1 MGNGVAPVE
10 PESESLGPEDVVGAA
25 RAAGRDFD
33 IGRDLLC
40 TSDSSG
46 YFTSLNVGWERLL
59 GWSREELMSRPFIEF
74 VHPDDVER
82 TAAESAKVT
91 NPDQELVDF
100 ENRYRCRDGGWRWLH
115 WSARSDG
122 TTWFAVAF
130 DVTERKETEEHLR
143 GVLTEEFLLAYSQP
157 ILDQLGVL
165 AQEELLVRLRGPG
178 GDGEVIVA
186 EEFVPDAERTGL
198 IGIVDRW
205 MAKQGIRLAE
215 NGRVAEVNLSAAS
228 LGDELLTAELADD
241 LEFAGDGA
249 QRVIFEITETA
260 AIENLDAAMA
270 FADRLAGLGC
280 RFALDDFGTGYGS
293 ITYLRHLPVDYLKI
307 DTTFVRGARE
317 RPEDLA
323 IIRAIVAM
331 AGEMGARTVAEGIE
345 DATTLQ
351 LLHESGVDYCQ
362 GYLLG
367 RPAPI
372 AT

>member
-1 MGNGVAPVE
+1 VQRV
-10 PESESLGPEDVVGAA
+10 ESEFDRLGPEEVVGAA
-25 RAAGRDFD
+25 RGHGRDFD

-40 TSDSSG
+40 TSDASG
-46 YFTSLNVGWERLL
+46 YFTSLNVGWEKLL
-59 GWSREELMSRPFIEF
+59 GWSREELMARPFIEF

-91 NPDQELVDF
+91 NPDEELVDF
-100 ENRYRCRDGGWRWLH
+100 ENRYMCRDGGWRWLH

-130 DVTERKETEEHLR
+130 DVTERKETEERLR
-143 GVLTEEFLLAYSQP
+143 RVLTDEFLLAYSQP

-165 AQEELLVRLRGPG
+165 VQEELLVRLRGPNG
-178 GDGEVIVA
+178 NGEVIGPQD
-186 EEFVPDAERTGL
+186 FVPDAERTGL

-205 MAKQGIRLAE
+205 MAKQGLALAE
-215 NGRVAEVNLSAAS
+215 RGRVAEVNLAGSS
-228 LGDELLTAELADD
+228 VGDAMLTQELAEEM
-241 LEFAGDGA
+241 EFAGEGA
-249 QRVIFEITETA
+249 GRVIFEITETT

-270 FADRLAGLGC
+270 FTDRLAGLGC
-280 RFALDDFGTGYGS
+280 RFALDDFGTGFGS
-293 ITYLRHLPVDYLKI
+293 VTYLRHLPVDYLKI

-331 AGEMGARTVAEGIE
+331 AREMGAQTVAEGIE
-345 DATTLQ
+345 DTETLQ
-351 LLHESGVDYCQ
+351 LLYDSGVDYCQ
-362 GYLLG
+362 GFLLG

-372 AT
+372 AA